1 MDQPGPSNVIPFP
14 AHRRG
19 TIEDTLS
26 GFAGRDRAEGWF
38 TERAERPATSLFVEL
53 RGWRTIVDLAGPVQ
67 AEETLAR
74 VVHRALEAL
83 SALGAGELTVGGE
96 PMQPVLSCWFEGEG
110 HGLRGLLAASAV
122 REAADEAQLSAL
134 PGHRFQACAGLS
146 SGTVVDA
153 AVGAEADLRF
163 RSVGTIRM
171 FAARL
176 QEFAGP
182 GQVFL
187 SRDTAEAAAP
197 RARVRSIGEVR
208 VNAAGE
214 RREAFLLTGIAG
226 HSSTT
231 GAADAVAPQAPGI
244 TQD

>member
-1 MDQPGPSNVIPFP
+1 MDDPGPSNVVPFP

-19 TIEDTLS
+19 SIEDTLS
-26 GFAGRDRAEGWF
+26 GFAGHEGAEGWF
-38 TERAERPATSLFVEL
+38 TERVERPVTSLFVEL
-53 RGWRTIVDLAGPVQ
+53 RGWRTIVDLAGPTE
-67 AEETLAR
+67 AEDTLAR
-74 VVHRALEAL
+74 VVRGALEAL
-83 SALGAGELTVGGE
+83 SELGARELTVGGE
-96 PMQPVLSCWFEGEG
+96 PMQPVLSCWFDGEG

-122 REAADEAQLSAL
+122 RQAADAAQLSAL

-153 AVGAEADLRF
+153 EVGVGGDLRF

-187 SRDTAEAAAP
+187 SRDTAEAAGP

-214 RREAFLLTGIAG
+214 RREAFLLIAIAG
-226 HSSTT
+226 HGSAT
-231 GAADAVAPQAPGI
+231 GAAPGV

>member
-1 MDQPGPSNVIPFP
+1 MSDPVPSNVIRFP

-19 TIEDTLS
+19 SIEDTMS

-53 RGWRTIVDLAGPVQ
+53 RGWRTIVDLAGPIQ

-74 VVHRALEAL
+74 VVRRSLEAL

-122 REAADEAQLSAL
+122 REAADAAQLSEL

-153 AVGAEADLRF
+153 EVGSEGDLRF
-163 RSVGTIRM
+163 RSMGTIRM

-187 SRDTAEAAAP
+187 SRDTAEAAGP

-208 VNAAGE
+208 VNTAGE
-214 RREAFLLTGIAG
+214 RREAFLLTGIAE
-226 HSSTT
+226 HSSAT
-231 GAADAVAPQAPGI
+231 GGADAVVPQAPRL
-244 TQD
+244 TRD